1 MYLGSANAVGLFHV
15 AAVFI
20 DNCIEEAING
30 YATSL
35 HLRLHPDGSLT
46 CSDNGRG
53 IPIEPIP
60 ALGNRP
66 AVEVLLSHLFF
77 GSRDGS
83 DRKYKLHCS
92 GMHAIRLGTVNPFAV
107 RMQVEVRRDS
117 GIWSVAFERGELVEP
132 LCRIGNTA
140 DHGTTITFHPDPQ
153 IFGHATF
160 NAIELREALR
170 AIASCVPGLLV
181 RFVDERTGRS
191 DDFSDPRGPTAL
203 VEHLG
208 SERPPLCET
217 IRVCGERNG
226 IRAVIAFRYY
236 AIRNSQQRLYVN
248 SRAVTRNRRILDS
261 YMPSFHY
268 ALSAHA
274 RAHGLHVPTGANL
287 NAGLVA
293 VLSLWH
299 PNPEFFDDCE
309 YYRPVED
316 FEPSSL
322 VVSTLHNELRTFWPA
337 RPDLARRLLSD
348 LA

>member
-1 MYLGSANAVGLFHV
+1 
-15 AAVFI
+15 
-20 DNCIEEAING
+20 
-30 YATSL
+30 
-35 HLRLHPDGSLT
+35 
-46 CSDNGRG
+46 
-53 IPIEPIP
+53 
-60 ALGNRP
+60 
-66 AVEVLLSHLFF
+66 
-77 GSRDGS
+77 
-83 DRKYKLHCS
+83 
-92 GMHAIRLGTVNPFAV
+92 MHAIRLGTVNPFAV
-107 RMQVEVRRDS
+107 RMLVEVHRDG
-117 GIWSVAFERGELVEP
+117 GIWSIAFERGELAEP
-132 LCRIGNTA
+132 LRRIGNTA
-140 DHGTTITFHPDPQ
+140 DHGTSITFHPDPQ

-170 AIASCVPGLLV
+170 AIASCVPGLQV

-191 DDFSDPRGPTAL
+191 DDFHDPRGPTAL

-208 SERPPLCET
+208 RERPPLCET
-217 IRVCGERNG
+217 IRVCGERDG

-248 SRAVTRNRRILDS
+248 ARAVTRNRRMLDS
-261 YMPSFHY
+261 YMPVFHY

-274 RAHGLHVPTGANL
+274 RAHGLYVPTGANL

-309 YYRPVED
+309 YYGHVED